1 MGQIYVSIFMWREL
15 YFYVKKLIIEQDM
28 YFGAI
33 YGNFV
38 FMHMFLHTH
47 LEMCTGKISI
57 KRIQLGNV
65 GMENLRQRYKISNFI
80 LLYIYSLFVILHI
93 FIYYPY

>member
-1 MGQIYVSIFMWREL
+1 MYQYLCEREL
-15 YFYVKKLIIEQDM
+15 YFYVKKVLIEQDM

-47 LEMCTGKISI
+47 LEMCTGKTSI
-57 KRIQLGNV
+57 KPNTAGKCRDGEFQA
-65 GMENLRQRYKISNFI
+65 KIEDF
-80 LLYIYSLFVILHI
+80 
-93 FIYYPY
+93 